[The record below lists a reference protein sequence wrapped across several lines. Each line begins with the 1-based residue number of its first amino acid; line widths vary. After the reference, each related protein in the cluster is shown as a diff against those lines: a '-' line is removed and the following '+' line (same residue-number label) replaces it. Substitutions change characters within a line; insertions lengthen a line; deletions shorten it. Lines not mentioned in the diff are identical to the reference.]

1 MKTLV
6 VAFHIHFAQ
15 ESFGGFD
22 FASIETSIGDKRM
35 GL

>member
-6 VAFHIHFAQ
+6 VAFHIHFAR

-22 FASIETSIGDKRM
+22 FASIEKSIGDKRM